1 MKLNGTRLKEARYF
15 RKMTI
20 TDLAE
25 KIGVTK
31 QMISRYERETGE
43 PSLET
48 FQKIVSAL
56 KFPVNFFTESDSN
69 NFCSQGTFYRSRL
82 TATQTEKRPSEF
94 YQKAACYIRD
104 YFETMI
110 EFPELPKFDRSF
122 DSPEEAANYIRKIWR
137 LGATPIPNMIRLL
150 EEHSIIIYIAEND
163 SKKVNAH
170 SGWMNIGDRAYFIIA
185 LDSNSNNFFNQQ
197 FSLAHELG
205 HYVLHSGV
213 NPQIIEKEE
222 YRKMEQEAEEFA
234 SCFLLPSDMFKKSIC
249 NFENDLEHYIALKF
263 KWYTSMNA
271 MVVRARHLRL
281 IDADTYSKLQKRISY
296 RKWRKKEPGDEKIK
310 LMKPQ
315 VFKMAF
321 NLLVDNG
328 LLEPSLLSDEIAMHY
343 QVSLPNEVLSQ
354 IIGIDLNKFKGEIV
368 KLKVSNK

>member
-20 TDLAE
+20 TELA
-25 KIGVTK
+25 KRVGITK

-48 FQKIVSAL
+48 FQKIVSVL
-56 KFPVNFFTESDSN
+56 KFPINFFTEPDIN
-69 NFCSQGTFYRSRL
+69 NFHSLGTFYRSRL

-94 YQKAACYIRD
+94 YQKVACYVRD
-104 YFETMI
+104 YFEETL
-110 EFPELPKFDRSF
+110 EFPKLSKFNVTF
-122 DSPEEAANYIRKIWR
+122 DNPEDAANYIRKTWR
-137 LGATPIPNMIRLL
+137 LGTDPIPNMMRLL
-150 EEHSIIIYIAEND
+150 EEHGIIVYIVQTN

-170 SGWMNIGDRAYFIIA
+170 SGWMSIGDRSYFIVA
-185 LDSNSNNFFNQQ
+185 LDSNSDNFFSQQ

-234 SCFLLPSDMFKKSIC
+234 SCFLLPSDTFTKSVLG
-249 NFENDLEHYIALKF
+249 FENDLEHYIALKF

-271 MVVRARHLRL
+271 MIVRARGLRL
-281 IDADTYSKLQKRISY
+281 IDADNYLKLQKRISY
-296 RKWRKKEPGDEKIK
+296 KKWRKKEPGDEKIE
-310 LMKPQ
+310 LMKPEA
-315 VFKMAF
+315 FKEAF
-321 NLLVDNG
+321 NLLVDNH
-328 LLEPSLLSDEIAMHY
+328 LLNPSLLSNNIASQY
-343 QVSLPNEVLSQ
+343 QVSIPNEVLSQ
-354 IIGIDLNKFKGEIV
+354 IIGVDISKFKGEII
-368 KLKVSNK
+368 KLRSF